1 MQFQKVRFEGRL
13 TVIGVP
19 HNLAIL
25 F

>member
-19 HNLAIL
+19 HNLALL